1 MSSRRRRSVLRETLA
16 ERGYEVSERSGYTIA
31 EPATETDRIGVPGS
45 LRIVTA
51 DTSPT
56 ALLEAIGS
64 ASTAGET
71 ALFVAH
77 PDDAPAVR
85 RVLTDPPGL
94 AARTDRTREFYSV
107 PDRLPAGGEGL
118 ACCRAENAPVWREEP
133 VDGVTDGRAGFV
145 LYADGDP
152 ITAFESLEG
161 LSCPSAT
168 AFEYAY
174 RRDDDGRFRVEKLA
188 TGRTVGRFASV
199 RELKRNAYRP
209 VPVPLV
215 PEAVVEG
222 YLPEAWALATI
233 DGDRVMAIEGA

>member
-1 MSSRRRRSVLRETLA
+1 MASRRRRGVLRGALA
-16 ERGYEVSERSGYTIA
+16 ERGYDIA
-31 EPATETDRIGVPGS
+31 EQDGRPTAVPTPETDRVGVSGP

-51 DTSPT
+51 EPEPT
-56 ALLEAIGS
+56 AVLEAIGS
-64 ASTAGET
+64 AVAAGQT

-77 PDDAPAVR
+77 PDDASAIR
-85 RVLTDPPGL
+85 RILTDPPGL
-94 AARTDRTREFYSV
+94 VTRTERTRTFYNV
-107 PDRLPAGGEGL
+107 PDRLPAGEKGL
-118 ACCRAENAPVWREEP
+118 ACCRAERAPVWREES
-133 VDGVTDGRAGFV
+133 VDGVTDGDDRFV

-152 ITAFESLEG
+152 VTAFETVEG

-188 TGRTVGRFASV
+188 TGRIVGRFRSV

-215 PEAVVEG
+215 PKAVVEG
-222 YLPEAWALATI
+222 YLPESWALATVE
-233 DGDRVMAIEGA
+233 GDRVVAIEGA